1 MSRIQ
6 ATMKDVNKSFDLL
19 LYQDEIQSIPKL
31 NSLSINDVVWHEL
44 SSFTDQVREEFEL
57 EMKRYIIALQFKEEE
72 IKFV

>member
-6 ATMKDVNKSFDLL
+6 ATMKDVNKNFDLL

-31 NSLSINDVVWHEL
+31 NSLTINDVVWHEL
-44 SSFTDQVREEFEL
+44 SSFTDQVWEEFEL